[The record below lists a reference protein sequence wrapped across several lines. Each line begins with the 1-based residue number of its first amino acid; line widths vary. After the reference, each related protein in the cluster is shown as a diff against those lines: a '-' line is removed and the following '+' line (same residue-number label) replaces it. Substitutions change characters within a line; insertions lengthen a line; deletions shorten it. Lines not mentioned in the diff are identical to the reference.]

1 MSRTGWS
8 EFRPLDSESLLTIAS
23 SVDIAQAESPVNL
36 NWNPIMKHINENPYE
51 FFTTGGWGFLGAST
65 GEEVRASFFF

>member
-1 MSRTGWS
+1 M
-8 EFRPLDSESLLTIAS
+8 IAS

-65 GEEVRASFFF
+65 GEDVRVSHFLLIGHQNLDDAAA